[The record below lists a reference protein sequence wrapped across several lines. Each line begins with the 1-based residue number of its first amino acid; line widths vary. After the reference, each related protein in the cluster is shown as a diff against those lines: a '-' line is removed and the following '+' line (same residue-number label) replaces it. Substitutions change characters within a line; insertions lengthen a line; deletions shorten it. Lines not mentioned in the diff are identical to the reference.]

1 MNQKNKDFIEFLTK
15 SGVNFFLKNKPNNY
29 YENKGLI
36 NNSKKQE
43 AIQLNLS
50 EINSLEK
57 LFDYIKS
64 SDNCLLKE
72 TAKSTVLSDGN
83 PNSSLM
89 IIGEA
94 PGKEEDE
101 TGLPFVG
108 KAGQLLNKMLL
119 SINIDRKDVYI
130 TNVVPWRPPNNR
142 TPLDNEIMQCLPFLQ
157 RHIEIVKPKIILLL
171 GATAAKAILST
182 TLSISKLRSSWHS
195 YSTINMKKSINSLVS
210 YHPAFLLRSPN
221 YKKEAWDDLK
231 MLKKKINDENI

>member
-1 MNQKNKDFIEFLTK
+1 
-15 SGVNFFLKNKPNNY
+15 
-29 YENKGLI
+29 
-36 NNSKKQE
+36 
-43 AIQLNLS
+43 
-50 EINSLEK
+50 
-57 LFDYIKS
+57 
-64 SDNCLLKE
+64 
-72 TAKSTVLSDGN
+72 
-83 PNSSLM
+83 M

-221 YKKEAWDDLK
+221 YKKEAWIDLQ
-231 MLKKKINDENI
+231 MLEKKINEN